1 MRARYADVLYGKRFA
16 CLLCHYIHQMGIS
29 HTTNLKYMAQKTH
42 HEYLQETDSI
52 SIYWCEKG
60 RLFYSA
66 QNMPQKDKI

>member
-1 MRARYADVLYGKRFA
+1 
-16 CLLCHYIHQMGIS
+16 
-29 HTTNLKYMAQKTH
+29 MAQKTH

-66 QNMPQKDKI
+66 QNMPQKDTI